1 MCGCREPG
9 PRPDAGAGRRL
20 EAVMHRSEAMAVRM
34 TTWFR
39 IDAAAPAGF
48 GGARL
53 VQRRAP
59 AKVRSLPA
67 PAAALLAALLLLSGA
82 PAAQEG
88 PEAEAR
94 KALDAYIAA
103 FNDEDNEAIAAASN
117 FPRLTIGLDGQIVV
131 RENPEEILID
141 FRVLRAA
148 EMWDHTTLDLVDA
161 AHVSPDKVHF
171 RVVTSRR
178 LADGRPYR
186 TTPALY
192 IITNHEGEWGLQV
205 QSMLPP
211 TFSARRR

>member
-1 MCGCREPG
+1 
-9 PRPDAGAGRRL
+9 
-20 EAVMHRSEAMAVRM
+20 MAFRM
-34 TTWFR
+34 KTWFR
-39 IDAAAPAGF
+39 IAAAVPE
-48 GGARL
+48 GGIGE
-53 VQRRAP
+53 RRGQHRVP
-59 AKVRSLPA
+59 AKARSLLVPVA
-67 PAAALLAALLLLSGA
+67 SLLTALALLCAG

-103 FNDEDNEAIAAASN
+103 FNDEDNAAVAAASN

-192 IITNHEGEWGLQV
+192 IVTNHDGHWGLQI

>member
-1 MCGCREPG
+1 MY
-9 PRPDAGAGRRL
+9 
-20 EAVMHRSEAMAVRM
+20 RSQVMAVGM
-34 TTWFR
+34 TSWFR
-39 IDAAAPAGF
+39 TGAAVPKGVV
-48 GGARL
+48 GAWL
-53 VQRRAP
+53 VQRGAP
-59 AKVRSLPA
+59 AKARSLLA
-67 PAAALLAALLLLSGA
+67 PAASLVAALLLLCGA
-82 PAAQEG
+82 PAAQEA

-192 IITNHEGEWGLQV
+192 IITNHDGHWGLQV

>member
-1 MCGCREPG
+1 MY
-9 PRPDAGAGRRL
+9 
-20 EAVMHRSEAMAVRM
+20 RSQVMAVRM
-34 TTWFR
+34 TSRFR
-39 IDAAAPAGF
+39 SGAALPENVLA
-48 GGARL
+48 ARL
-53 VQRRAP
+53 GQDRAP
-59 AKVRSLPA
+59 ARARSLLTRAA
-67 PAAALLAALLLLSGA
+67 PLVAALLLLCAA
-82 PAAQEG
+82 PAAQED

-94 KALDAYIAA
+94 QALDAYITA
-103 FNDEDNEAIAAASN
+103 FNDEDNAAIAAASN

-192 IITNHEGEWGLQV
+192 IITNHDGHWGLQV

>member
-1 MCGCREPG
+1 
-9 PRPDAGAGRRL
+9 
-20 EAVMHRSEAMAVRM
+20 M

-39 IDAAAPAGF
+39 TDAAVPEGVVRATPG
-48 GGARL
+48 
-53 VQRRAP
+53 QRRTP
-59 AKVRSLPA
+59 ARARSFPV
-67 PAAALLAALLLLSGA
+67 PAASVVTALLFLCAA
-82 PAAQEG
+82 PAAQED